1 MVKFSDFQSFIQNGS
16 RGNADALKGIEY
28 TYLLHRVFDE
38 LIILWIS
45 MVNSGE
51 TQVNAIAKLT
61 RHVVEIPKI
70 RSYAEIES
78 VFDQL
83 GAEKYL
89 QSLLLK
95 ELAGQL

>member
-1 MVKFSDFQSFIQNGS
+1 
-16 RGNADALKGIEY
+16 
-28 TYLLHRVFDE
+28 
-38 LIILWIS
+38 

-51 TQVNAIAKLT
+51 TQVNAITKLT
-61 RHVVEIPKI
+61 RSVVKIPTI